1 MSDEFR
7 LGPWLVQP
15 SQNTISN
22 HGSTTR
28 LEPKMVEVLV
38 CLAESPGET
47 VSKEQLI
54 RKVWGDTFVT
64 DDVLIRSISELRKAL
79 DDDPKAPR
87 VIETIPK
94 KGYRLLEKV
103 ERAEPVQLSL
113 PEPERKWTW
122 KWWVAGAASLGLVV
136 TGFWFLGS
144 PRLSPNGPKSQ
155 DRPVTFVVQPP
166 AERAFALVGPM
177 RLSPD
182 GNKLALFTAD
192 PSGQAVWLRYLNSS
206 SVQQLPGTEGVER
219 INDLAWSPDSRYLLF
234 VANGKLKKADTSG
247 GLPETL
253 CDVRGMSVETWGPND
268 TVLLSRSLLG
278 NAWSTPMKLLSLT
291 DCSLKPLP
299 LDQSGYDH
307 GTKWARFLP
316 DGKHFLYAGLRTN
329 RLHDVRLG
337 KLGSQSSELLVHD
350 ASDPRYVEPGY
361 LFFQRRGYLF
371 AQPFSLGEL
380 RLTGEPIQV
389 VSRQLSFGGLGG
401 IAIYDVSGSVLVYQ
415 TQEDVKHHLFV
426 ADGSGKPLETLDS
439 SAAYAGVRL
448 SPDGKKV
455 LASKADVQAHSL
467 DLWIY
472 DLEHRNWERASFEAS
487 KSDHCGLW
495 SRDGATI
502 VYGAAVEAHYNL
514 YRIPAHPPYRATPL
528 LANELDNLPTDFTPD
543 GRFLLYTQ
551 LASDVASE
559 KGDLWLMPMV
569 ESSNPSPLTE
579 TPFDEQE
586 GRFSPDGRWIVY
598 SSDESGAREIYVRSF
613 SGPARQY
620 RVSWG
625 GGRLPQWSPDGK
637 RMYYLTPSEK
647 LMEVSVRLGAAF
659 RAGPPRFLF
668 AIPGESSEYEVL
680 ANKRFLINEQ
690 LTPWRGTPTVVLNW
704 TSLLSRD
711 FHPQETRR

>member
-28 LEPKMVEVLV
+28 LEPKIVEVLV

-79 DDDPKAPR
+79 EDDPKAPR
-87 VIETIPK
+87 VIETIAK

-103 ERAEPVQLSL
+103 ERCDPVQLSL
-113 PEPERKWTW
+113 AKPKKTWTW
-122 KWWVAGAASLGLVV
+122 RWRVAGAVCLGLVV
-136 TGFWFLGS
+136 TGSWFLLS
-144 PRLSPNGPKSQ
+144 RRLFPNGPKSQ
-155 DRPVTFVVQPP
+155 DRPVTFVVQLPP
-166 AERAFALVGPM
+166 GRRFAAGPM

-182 GNKLALFTAD
+182 GNKLALFTTD
-192 PSGQAVWLRYLNSS
+192 PLGQALWLRYLNSS
-206 SVQQLPGTEGVER
+206 SVQQLPGTEGIER
-219 INDLAWSPDSRYLLF
+219 IDDIAWSPDSRYLLF
-234 VANGKLKKADTSG
+234 VVNGKLKKADTAG

-253 CDVRGMSVETWGPND
+253 CDIRGMSVETWGPNE

-278 NAWSTPMKLLSLT
+278 NAALTPMKLLSLT

-299 LDQSGYDH
+299 LDQSGYDR
-307 GTKWARFLP
+307 GTKWAHFLP
-316 DGKHFLYAGLRTN
+316 DGKHFLYAGLRHN
-329 RLHDVRLG
+329 RQHDVRLG
-337 KLGSQSSELLVHD
+337 KLESPGSELLVHD

-371 AQPFSLGEL
+371 AQPFSLSQL

-389 VSRQLSFGGLGG
+389 VSRQLNFGGLGG
-401 IAIYDVSGSVLVYQ
+401 IASYDVSGSVLVYQ
-415 TQEDVKHHLFV
+415 TQEDDKHHLFV
-426 ADGSGKPLETLDS
+426 ADWSGKPLETLDS
-439 SAAYAGVRL
+439 SATYAGVRL
-448 SPDGKKV
+448 SPDSKKV
-455 LASKADVQAHSL
+455 LASKGDVQAHSS

-487 KSDHCGLW
+487 KSDHWGLW

-502 VYGAAVEAHYNL
+502 VYAAAVEAYYNL
-514 YRIPAHPPYRATPL
+514 YRIPAHPPYNVTPL
-528 LANELDNLPTDFTPD
+528 LANGLQNLPTDITPD

-551 LASDVASE
+551 LASDIASE
-559 KGDLWLMPMV
+559 KGDLWLMPMGG
-569 ESSNPSPLTE
+569 SSNPSPLTE

-598 SSDESGAREIYVRSF
+598 SSDESGTREIYVRSF
-613 SGPARQY
+613 PGPARQY
-620 RVSWG
+620 RISWG

-637 RMYYLTPSEK
+637 RIYYLTPSER
-647 LMEVSVRLGAAF
+647 LMEVSVRLGAS
-659 RAGPPRFLF
+659 RAGPTRFLF
-668 AIPGESSEYEVL
+668 VIPGESSEYEVV
-680 ANKRFLINEQ
+680 ANKGFLINEQ
-690 LTPWRGTPTVVLNW
+690 LTTWHDPPTVVLNW
-704 TSLLSRD
+704 TSLL
-711 FHPQETRR
+711 P

>member
-7 LGPWLVQP
+7 LGRWLVQP

-22 HGSTTR
+22 KGKTSR
-28 LEPKMVEVLV
+28 LEPKMMEVLV

-64 DDVLIRSISELRKAL
+64 DDVLIRSISGLRRAL
-79 DDDPKAPR
+79 EDDPKAPR
-87 VIETIPK
+87 VIDTIPK
-94 KGYRLLEKV
+94 KGYRLLENV
-103 ERAEPVQLSL
+103 ERGEPVPLSL
-113 PEPERKWTW
+113 PARESEWPSR
-122 KWWVAGAASLGLVV
+122 WWFAAAASLGLALA
-136 TGFWFLGS
+136 GFWFVGA
-144 PRLSPNGPKSQ
+144 RMFRTGPKQ
-155 DRPVTFVVQPP
+155 DRSVTFVLQPP
-166 AERAFALVGPM
+166 PGSGFAEVGPM

-182 GNKLALFTAD
+182 GNKLALFTTD
-192 PSGQAVWLRYLNSS
+192 PLGQALWLRYLDSP
-206 SVQQLPGTEGVER
+206 SVKQLPGTEGIER
-219 INDLAWSPDSRYLLF
+219 VDDVAWSPDSRYLLF
-234 VANGKLKKADTSG
+234 VANGKLKKADTAG

-253 CDVRGMSVETWGPND
+253 CDIRGMSVETWGPNN

-307 GTKWARFLP
+307 GTKWARILP
-316 DGKHFLYAGLRTN
+316 DGEHFLYAGLRTN
-329 RLHDVRLG
+329 RQHDVRLG
-337 KLGSQSSELLVHD
+337 KLSSQSSELLVHD

-371 AQPFSLGEL
+371 AQPFSLGQL

-401 IAIYDVSGSVLVYQ
+401 IASYDVSGSVLVYQ
-415 TQEDVKHHLFV
+415 TQEDAKRHLFL
-426 ADGSGKPLETLDS
+426 ADWSGKPLETLDS

-455 LASKADVQAHSL
+455 LASKADAQAHSS

-487 KSDHCGLW
+487 KSDHWGLW

-502 VYGAAVEAHYNL
+502 VYAAAVEAHYNL
-514 YRIPAHPPYRATPL
+514 YRIPAHPPYMATPL
-528 LANELDNLPTDFTPD
+528 LANELDKLPTDFTPD

-551 LASDVASE
+551 LTADSASE
-559 KGDLWLMPMV
+559 KGDLWLMPMA
-569 ESSNPSPLTE
+569 ESSNPLPLTE

-598 SSDESGAREIYVRSF
+598 SSDESGTREIYVRSF
-613 SGPARQY
+613 AGPARQY
-620 RVSWG
+620 RISWG
-625 GGRLPQWSPDGK
+625 GGHLPQWDCDGK
-637 RMYYLTPSEK
+637 RMYYLTPSER
-647 LMEVSVRLGAAF
+647 LVEVSVRLGASF

-668 AIPGESSEYEVL
+668 TISGESSEYEVL
-680 ANKRFLINEQ
+680 ANKRFLINQQ
-690 LTPWRGTPTVVLNW
+690 LTPWHGPPTIVLNW
-704 TSLLSRD
+704 TSVL
-711 FHPQETRR
+711 RR